1 MKSELIADII
11 KHITRLYNNIKLE
24 DNIVDYNA
32 SWDDQAKQIEKDFI
46 EGNGSKHVKAIE
58 SRLNKIGY
66 QGKSEDMNKLYE
78 SQVKAYKLSE
88 SEGEKAELRTVMT
101 VNPYILNICFLSTL
115 VQAEVLEYEM
125 KLLEYRGAL
134 KTMDKYEDI
143 YPSLEETIQR
153 KDLVRYMNIYGNT
166 VVSYNLV
173 ERFGKEAIENA
184 MSKAAKKK
192 VKVDIL
198 TEGFRPNTIGQYYI
212 RNKSKSQGKLKKE
225 RIPDELKIDQQM
237 TVSIVTPIFPT
248 VVLSYEEPK
257 EI

>member
-1 MKSELIADII
+1 MKAELIANII

-24 DNIVDYNA
+24 DDIVDYDA

-46 EGNGSKHVKAIE
+46 EGNGNKHIKAIE

-78 SQVKAYKLSE
+78 AQAKAYKLSE
-88 SEGEKAELRTVMT
+88 SEGEKAELRTVMR
-101 VNPYILNICFLSTL
+101 VNPYIPNICFLSTL

-125 KLLEYRGAL
+125 KLLGYRGTIE
-134 KTMDKYEDI
+134 KMEKYEDI
-143 YPSLEETIQR
+143 YPSLEKTIKR

-166 VVSYNLV
+166 VISYNLV

-192 VKVDIL
+192 VKVDIV
-198 TEGFRPNTIGQYYI
+198 TEGFYPNTVSQFYI
-212 RNKSKSQGKLKKE
+212 RNKSKSTGKLKRE

-248 VVLSYEEPK
+248 VVLSYDETEK
-257 EI
+257 I